1 MNQDNLQQ
9 QLTYSQKF
17 SALNQLLEQSA
28 ALWQVRAFEVNAL
41 PWAQDFPQLA
51 EAVWALADD
60 ELDGLQLKLSQ
71 GGDALKA

>member
-9 QLTYSQKF
+9 QFTYSQQF
-17 SALNQLLEQSA
+17 SKLNQLLEKSA

-60 ELDGLQLKLSQ
+60 ELDGL
-71 GGDALKA
+71 DAEQSLLVKTL